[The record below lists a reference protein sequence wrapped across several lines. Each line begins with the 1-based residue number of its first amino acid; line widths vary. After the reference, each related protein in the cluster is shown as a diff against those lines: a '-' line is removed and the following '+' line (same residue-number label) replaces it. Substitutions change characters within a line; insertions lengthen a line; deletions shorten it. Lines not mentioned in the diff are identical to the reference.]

1 MRLALFAGTA
11 MYSHAQHRTVLDH
24 PWRIAALVAV
34 VTNITFNYVSSRI
47 GSPAPTVADITDRHP
62 TLFTPAGYTFAIWGI
77 IYSATLLYAVLA
89 LLPHQLDVQM
99 HDRVAPWL
107 LLTNALSTLWISLF
121 TIEQLGPSVLII
133 LAMLASAVVM
143 YSIATDHLASENL
156 SRWWRVPFGLW
167 LGWLS
172 VASIANLN
180 LALASAGWNGWPLS
194 PALWTS
200 ALLLLAA
207 WVALAAHLLYF
218 DPVVPFVIGWATLG
232 IAVAHFGDSTF
243 VGVVALLIA
252 IKSLYLGARELL
264 FQSLPTLT
272 AHTRAPRRVFLP
284 QRWGR

>member
-1 MRLALFAGTA
+1 
-11 MYSHAQHRTVLDH
+11 
-24 PWRIAALVAV
+24 
-34 VTNITFNYVSSRI
+34 
-47 GSPAPTVADITDRHP
+47 
-62 TLFTPAGYTFAIWGI
+62 
-77 IYSATLLYAVLA
+77 
-89 LLPHQLDVQM
+89 
-99 HDRVAPWL
+99 L

-133 LAMLASAVVM
+133 LAMLASAIVM

-232 IAVAHFGDSTF
+232 IAVAHFGDSTL

-264 FQSLPTLT
+264 FQSLPTLA
-272 AHTRAPRRVFLP
+272 AHTRAPRRVVLP
-284 QRWGR
+284 RSWSR